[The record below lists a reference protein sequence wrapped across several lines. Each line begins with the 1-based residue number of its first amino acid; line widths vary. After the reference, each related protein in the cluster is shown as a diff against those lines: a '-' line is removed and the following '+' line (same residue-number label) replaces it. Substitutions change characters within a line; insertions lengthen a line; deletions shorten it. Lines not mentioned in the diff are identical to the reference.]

1 MRRLTLPLALLVLA
15 VPAQA
20 SAAPATIA
28 PRATDVTATGATSI
42 HVTNATRHVLSGRA
56 TLTVAGRA
64 VASRPVR
71 LAKRRTTRI
80 ELRLK
85 PAAVAALRDAGT
97 QPATVTMRLR
107 RARGPMTTARR
118 TLTLRAASGPSA
130 PAPSAPTPV
139 QASPPAT
146 TTPGP
151 AAPASNRWVGR
162 MGTEGAYDDLE
173 LALVDGTFQLTK
185 APVLPVYC
193 FETDGRPNDS
203 AVSGEL
209 FDAPG
214 PWTIGTDGEV
224 VKEGVSVNVLLGRSP
239 RSITYKVTGTTRT
252 ADRIAGT
259 LGMSFFG
266 VRTHVFYGHLVF
278 VNCAGSQGFEAVP
291 AT

>member
-151 AAPASNRWVGR
+151 AAPPSNRWVGR

>member
-130 PAPSAPTPV
+130 PAPSAPAPV

-151 AAPASNRWVGR
+151 AAPPSNRWVGR

-224 VKEGVSVNVLLGRSP
+224 VKEGVSVNVLLGRGP

>member
-1 MRRLTLPLALLVLA
+1 
-15 VPAQA
+15 
-20 SAAPATIA
+20 
-28 PRATDVTATGATSI
+28 
-42 HVTNATRHVLSGRA
+42 
-56 TLTVAGRA
+56 
-64 VASRPVR
+64 
-71 LAKRRTTRI
+71 
-80 ELRLK
+80 
-85 PAAVAALRDAGT
+85 
-97 QPATVTMRLR
+97 MRLR
-107 RARGPMTTARR
+107 RAGGPVTTARR

-130 PAPSAPTPV
+130 PAPSAPAPV
-139 QASPPAT
+139 QAPAPATATPAPPA
-146 TTPGP
+146 PP
-151 AAPASNRWVGR
+151 ANRWIGR

-203 AVSGEL
+203 SVSGEL

-214 PWTIGTDGEV
+214 PWTVGTDGEV

-291 AT
+291 AG